1 MAVQQIVQDK
11 GMFARVLFIVTQ
23 SHPTVSAIS
32 SWNKTGDEQIMSN
45 NWRYILY
52 YSHKI
57 TFPPKVWGW
66 RRQAREQVHEH
77 YSFLPTS
84 VPLHKKVQNINMNFW
99 YLRSWVTQYFSQE
112 ALQWALSQSA
122 WRIAALKPS
131 GFAGEITRTQVTCS
145 KCGLSP

>member
-77 YSFLPTS
+77 YSFLPYFGTTAQKN
-84 VPLHKKVQNINMNFW
+84 PKHKYEFLIPEILGYPIFFTGGSAMSIVTECLKNCSSETFW
-99 YLRSWVTQYFSQE
+99 LCRRNYKNTGYMQ
-112 ALQWALSQSA
+112 
-122 WRIAALKPS
+122 
-131 GFAGEITRTQVTCS
+131 
-145 KCGLSP
+145 